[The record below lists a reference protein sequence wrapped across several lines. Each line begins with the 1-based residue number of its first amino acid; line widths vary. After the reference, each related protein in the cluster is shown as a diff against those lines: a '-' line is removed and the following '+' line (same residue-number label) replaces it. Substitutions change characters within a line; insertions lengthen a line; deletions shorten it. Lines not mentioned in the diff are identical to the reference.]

1 MPERFSASN
10 AAKHMACPASA
21 NLELAIP
28 NYQPPVDDGTYRAS
42 DEGTDAHSV
51 FEFLMGYRP
60 ADLRH
65 WITVL
70 EYVEKL
76 RATRRFKVQRELEMA
91 ATWLAVDPKTGEHP
105 KSTLDLALYTQDEL
119 HVLDLKWGKIP
130 VPVTDN
136 VQTIFY
142 ALNVLHLA
150 PKAKGVTI
158 HILQPRANNMDHQY
172 ISGPELV
179 QWRDDLVAAQTKVNA
194 QDLTFGPSD
203 YCGFCPAYP
212 HSRSQKGAPLC
223 PATMQLLYPAPFDE
237 DEILGLN

>member
-28 NYQPPVDDGTYRAS
+28 NFTMPPPDGVVRAS
-42 DEGTDAHSV
+42 DEGTSAHEV
-51 FEFLMGYRP
+51 FEQLMGYGR

-76 RATRRFKVQRELEMA
+76 RQTRRFKVERELEVE
-91 ATWLAVDPKTGEHP
+91 ATWLDVDPRTGKHP
-105 KSTLDLALYTQDEL
+105 KSTLDLVLYTADEL

-130 VPVTDN
+130 VEVFDN
-136 VQTIFY
+136 IQTIFY
-142 ALNVLHLA
+142 TLCVMHLA
-150 PKAKGVTI
+150 PKAKGVTL
-158 HILQPRANNMDHQY
+158 HILQPRADNLESQY
-172 ISGPELV
+172 LTRAELKKFEA
-179 QWRDDLVAAQTKVNA
+179 DLLAAQQRVNN

-203 YCGFCPAYP
+203 HCKFCPAYP
-212 HSRSQKGAPLC
+212 HSRSVKGAPLC
-223 PATMQLLYPAPFDE
+223 PATMQLLYPTPFEE
-237 DEILGLN
+237 DQILGL